1 MTYYETKRG
10 AKVFDAGA
18 INFGGTAEWPVVS
31 RMLDNLWSRLSR
43 P

>member
-1 MTYYETKRG
+1 MTYYETAAG

-18 INFGGTAEWPVVS
+18 INFAASATTAPVS
-31 RMLDNLWSRLSR
+31 TLLDNLWTQLAA